1 MPKPFD
7 ATLKELIEAYPRDWL
22 AQLGLSSL
30 APVDVID
37 ADLSTVTTQADKV
50 LRVHDVVPWLFHLEL
65 QASRDPHLSGRLH
78 RYNVL
83 LHYRHGLPVH
93 TVLVLLRRE
102 ADDPSLTGM
111 VRVQPPHGR
120 SSLEFRYEV
129 VRLWQRPVE
138 TILEGGVGTLPLAPL
153 CKVARAA
160 LPGVI
165 RRMDERLT
173 RETTLAEAAT
183 LWTSTYLLMG
193 LRFPPKVA
201 AQLLRGVRAMK
212 ESSTYQAI
220 LDEGRAE
227 EARKVLLLV
236 GSKHFGPPDAQTRA
250 AIEAITH
257 LDRLERLTERAFD
270 VGSWEEL
277 MESS

>member
-22 AQLGLSSL
+22 AQLGLASL
-30 APVDVID
+30 VPVDVID

-50 LRVHDVVPWLFHLEL
+50 LRVHDVDPWLFHLEL
-65 QASRDPHLSGRLH
+65 QASRDSHLSGRLH

-83 LHYRHGLPVH
+83 LHYRHDLPVH

-102 ADDPSLTGM
+102 ADDPGLTGM

-120 SSLEFRYEV
+120 SSLEFRYEL

-153 CKVARAA
+153 CNVARAA

-165 RRMDERLT
+165 RRMEERLT

-193 LRFPPKVA
+193 LRYRPGVA
-201 AQLLRGVRAMK
+201 AQLLQGVRAMK

-227 EARKVLLLV
+227 GVRRVLLLL
-236 GSKHFGPPDAQTRA
+236 GGKQFGPPDARTRA
-250 AIEAITH
+250 AIEAITTP
-257 LDRLERLTERAFD
+257 DRLERLTERLLD
-270 VGSWEEL
+270 VSSWEEL
-277 MESS
+277 LASS